1 MPPPPKK
8 TNSGS
13 LLDPGESEES
23 VSKVA
28 DATSALNAT
37 FLDLDKTINDM
48 SVSLDYVTQT
58 VSSLSKQL
66 LSIISPIEVFKT
78 QINLDKEASR
88 LVRAFGVSKD
98 KAGELTQTI
107 TDAIPGFIAFG
118 GSVGDAGQT
127 IKTLAETFDTNMSI
141 AGDTLVSFA
150 ATAKVT
156 GVEQGKL
163 ATSFR
168 DVGVSLGDID
178 ERMLKVVETA
188 RSAGVTTKAVSDLV
202 TSNLDKMNLYNFN
215 NGVVGLAKMA
225 AQASRLGIDMNNIF
239 ATVDKVFNPE
249 GAIELS
255 SALQRLG
262 VTTSDLLDPLRLMD
276 LAQND
281 PTELQNQIVNMT
293 KEFVKFNTANN
304 QFEILPGAKRRL
316 NEIGTAFGY
325 SNGQLQKMAINA
337 ANFDYKLKQLKFPT
351 DIATKEDKEFLA
363 TIAQIGEKGTQ
374 FEGKAFVQVEQK
386 DARGEGTGR
395 YISKALEDLSSE
407 DIKQL
412 KKQTD
417 IQGSME
423 DIARN
428 QLDYVKRIESNLN
441 SMLAAAKYGVA
452 TSPTLQGLFQKT
464 MQGAVSTTNF
474 AATQPFNETKFYR
487 ENTDDFITAAGQIIS
502 ALIPG
507 SVVNTMTDIVN
518 NLKTSLGNIDFT
530 GIFNSIKSILPQNIT
545 TASNVNTSNVSVATN
560 NINNVNKNDITFTKP
575 LTIEVKGD
583 NTLSTDQKEKVALE
597 VTNWFTGP
605 DKQKNI
611 ELLFKQMELV
621 GGNYNGT
628 PG

>member
-1 MPPPPKK
+1 MSSKK
-8 TNSGS
+8 PNSGNI
-13 LLDPGESEES
+13 LDPGDSEES
-23 VSKVA
+23 VGKVV
-28 DATSALNAT
+28 DSTSALNAS
-37 FLDLDKTINDM
+37 FLNLDETIDG
-48 SVSLDYVTQT
+48 LE
-58 VSSLSKQL
+58 
-66 LSIISPIEVFKT
+66 LSINFFTDTLKNVGSQLVSIINPIEIFKT

-98 KAGELTQTI
+98 KAGELTQTL

-127 IKTLAETFDTNMSI
+127 IKTLAESFDTNMSI

-178 ERMLKVVETA
+178 DRMLKVVETA
-188 RSAGVTTKAVSDLV
+188 RNAGITTKAVSDLV

-225 AQASRLGIDMNNIF
+225 AQASRLGIDMNSIF
-239 ATVDKVFNPE
+239 STVDKVFNPE

-316 NEIGTAFGY
+316 NEIGAAFGY

-337 ANFDYKLKQLKFPT
+337 ANFDYKLKQLKFPS
-351 DIATKEDKEFLA
+351 DLASKEDKEFLA
-363 TIAQIGEKGTQ
+363 TISQIGEKGSQ
-374 FEGKAFVQVEQK
+374 FEGRAFVQVEQT
-386 DARGEGTGR
+386 DATGAGTGR
-395 YISKALEDLSSE
+395 YISKALEDLSTE
-407 DIKQL
+407 DVKQL

-452 TSPTLQGLFQKT
+452 TSPTLQGLFQNT
-464 MQGAVSTTNF
+464 MQGAVNMTDI
-474 AATQPFNETKFYR
+474 AATKPYNETKFYR
-487 ENTDDFITAAGQIIS
+487 ENTDDFIKYAGQIIS
-502 ALIPG
+502 ALVPG
-507 SVVNTMTDIVN
+507 ELINTFQNIKDTLSN
-518 NLKTSLGNIDFT
+518 SLGSIDF
-530 GIFNSIKSILPQNIT
+530 KSIFQGIQSIIPKNIT
-545 TASNVNTSNVSVATN
+545 TASNVNTSNVNMATN
-560 NINNVNKNDITFTKP
+560 NVNNVNQNDITFTKP

-583 NTLSTDQKEKVALE
+583 NTLNADQKQLVATE

-611 ELLFKQMELV
+611 ELLFKQMGLV

>member
-1 MPPPPKK
+1 MPSNKP
-8 TNSGS
+8 NSGNI
-13 LLDPGESEES
+13 LDPGDSEES
-23 VSKVA
+23 VGKVA
-28 DATSALNAT
+28 DATSALNAS
-37 FLDLDKTINDM
+37 FLDLDKTINEMKLSFSFITDT
-48 SVSLDYVTQT
+48 VTN
-58 VSSLSKQL
+58 VGNQL
-66 LSIISPIEVFKT
+66 VSIINPIEIFKT

-98 KAGELTQTI
+98 KAGELTQTL

-127 IKTLAETFDTNMSI
+127 IKTLAESFDTNMSI

-178 ERMLKVVETA
+178 DRMLKVVETA
-188 RSAGVTTKAVSDLV
+188 RNAGITTKAVSDLV

-225 AQASRLGIDMNNIF
+225 AQASRLGIDMNSIF
-239 ATVDKVFNPE
+239 STVDKVFNPE

-316 NEIGTAFGY
+316 NEIGAAFGY

-337 ANFDYKLKQLKFPT
+337 ANFDYKLKQLKFPS
-351 DIATKEDKEFLA
+351 DLASKEDKEFLA
-363 TIAQIGEKGTQ
+363 TISQIGEKGSQ
-374 FEGKAFVQVEQK
+374 FEGRAFVQVEQT
-386 DARGEGTGR
+386 DATGAGTGR

-407 DIKQL
+407 DINQL

-452 TSPTLQGLFQKT
+452 TSPTLQGLFQNT
-464 MQGAVSTTNF
+464 MQGAVSMTDI
-474 AATQPFNETKFYR
+474 AATKPFNETKFYR
-487 ENTDDFITAAGQIIS
+487 ENTDDFIKAAGQIIS
-502 ALIPG
+502 ALVPG
-507 SVVNTMTDIVN
+507 SVVSTFED
-518 NLKTSLGNIDFT
+518 LKNSLENMLGGIDF
-530 GIFNSIKSILPQNIT
+530 KSIFQGIQSIIPKNIT
-545 TASNVNTSNVSVATN
+545 TASNVNTSNVNMATN
-560 NINNVNKNDITFTKP
+560 NVNNVNQNDITFTKP

-583 NTLSTDQKEKVALE
+583 NTLNADQKQLVATE

-611 ELLFKQMELV
+611 ELLFKQMGLV

>member
-1 MPPPPKK
+1 MPSNKP
-8 TNSGS
+8 NSGNI
-13 LLDPGESEES
+13 LDPGDSEES
-23 VSKVA
+23 VGKVA
-28 DATSALNAT
+28 DATSALNAS

-48 SVSLDYVTQT
+48 S
-58 VSSLSKQL
+58 LSFSFITDTLKSVGSQL
-66 LSIISPIEVFKT
+66 VSIINPIEIFKT

-98 KAGELTQTI
+98 KAGELTQTL

-127 IKTLAETFDTNMSI
+127 IKTLAESFDTNMSI

-178 ERMLKVVETA
+178 DRMLKVVETA
-188 RSAGVTTKAVSDLV
+188 RNAGITTKAVSDLV

-225 AQASRLGIDMNNIF
+225 AQASRLGIDMNSIF
-239 ATVDKVFNPE
+239 STVDKVFNPE

-316 NEIGTAFGY
+316 NEIGAAFGY

-337 ANFDYKLKQLKFPT
+337 ANFDYKLKQLKFPS
-351 DIATKEDKEFLA
+351 DLASKEDKEFLA
-363 TIAQIGEKGTQ
+363 TISQIGEKGSQ
-374 FEGKAFVQVEQK
+374 FEGRAFVQVEQT
-386 DARGEGTGR
+386 DATGAGTGR

-407 DIKQL
+407 DINQL

-452 TSPTLQGLFQKT
+452 TSPTLQGLFQNT
-464 MQGAVSTTNF
+464 MQGAVNMTDI
-474 AATQPFNETKFYR
+474 AATKPFNETKFYR
-487 ENTDDFITAAGQIIS
+487 ENTDDFIKAAGQIIS
-502 ALIPG
+502 ALVPG
-507 SVVNTMTDIVN
+507 SVVSTFEDLKNTLENM
-518 NLKTSLGNIDFT
+518 LGGIDF
-530 GIFNSIKSILPQNIT
+530 KSIFQGIQSIIPKNIT
-545 TASNVNTSNVSVATN
+545 TASNVNTSNVNMATN
-560 NINNVNKNDITFTKP
+560 NVNNVNQNDITFTKP

-583 NTLSTDQKEKVALE
+583 NTLNADQKQLVATE

-611 ELLFKQMELV
+611 ELLFKQMGLV

>member
-1 MPPPPKK
+1 MSSNKP
-8 TNSGS
+8 NSGNI
-13 LLDPGESEES
+13 LDPGDSEEK

-28 DATSALNAT
+28 DATSALNAS
-37 FLDLDKTINDM
+37 FLDLDTTINEMKASFSFITDTFKN
-48 SVSLDYVTQT
+48 VGQ
-58 VSSLSKQL
+58 QL
-66 LSIISPIEVFKT
+66 VSIINPIEIFKT

-98 KAGELTQTI
+98 KAGELTQTL

-127 IKTLAETFDTNMSI
+127 IKTLAESFDTNMSI

-178 ERMLKVVETA
+178 DRMLKVVETA
-188 RSAGVTTKAVSDLV
+188 RNAGITTKAVSDLV

-225 AQASRLGIDMNNIF
+225 AQASRLGIDMNSIF
-239 ATVDKVFNPE
+239 STVDKVFNPE

-316 NEIGTAFGY
+316 NEIGAAFGY

-337 ANFDYKLKQLKFPT
+337 ANFDYKLKQLKFPS
-351 DIATKEDKEFLA
+351 DLASKEDKEFLA
-363 TIAQIGEKGTQ
+363 TISQIGEKGSK
-374 FEGKAFVQVEQK
+374 FEGRAFVQVEQR
-386 DARGEGTGR
+386 DATGEGTGR
-395 YISKALEDLSSE
+395 YISKALEDLSTE
-407 DIKQL
+407 DVKQL

-452 TSPTLQGLFQKT
+452 TSPTLQGLFQNT
-464 MQGAVSTTNF
+464 MQGAVNMTDI
-474 AATQPFNETKFYR
+474 AATKPLNETKFYR
-487 ENTDDFITAAGQIIS
+487 ENTDDFIKAAGQIIS
-502 ALIPG
+502 ALVPG
-507 SVVNTMTDIVN
+507 SVVSTFED
-518 NLKTSLGNIDFT
+518 LKNSFENMLKGIDFG
-530 GIFNSIKSILPQNIT
+530 GIFNSIKSIMPKNIT
-545 TASNVNTSNVSVATN
+545 TASNVNTSNVNMATN
-560 NINNVNKNDITFTKP
+560 NVNNVNQNDITFTKP

-583 NTLSTDQKEKVALE
+583 NTLNADQKQLVATE

-611 ELLFKQMELV
+611 ELLFKQMGLV

>member
-1 MPPPPKK
+1 MPSNKP
-8 TNSGS
+8 NSGNI
-13 LLDPGESEES
+13 LDPGDSEES
-23 VSKVA
+23 VGKVA
-28 DATSALNAT
+28 DATSALNAS
-37 FLDLDKTINDM
+37 FLDLDKTINEMKLSFSFITDT
-48 SVSLDYVTQT
+48 VTN
-58 VSSLSKQL
+58 VGNQL
-66 LSIISPIEVFKT
+66 VSIINPIEIFKT

-98 KAGELTQTI
+98 KAGELTQTL

-127 IKTLAETFDTNMSI
+127 IKTLAESFDTNMSI

-178 ERMLKVVETA
+178 DRMLKVVETA
-188 RSAGVTTKAVSDLV
+188 RNAGITTKAVSDLV

-225 AQASRLGIDMNNIF
+225 AQASRLGIDMNSIF
-239 ATVDKVFNPE
+239 STVDKVFNPE

-316 NEIGTAFGY
+316 NEIGAAFGY

-337 ANFDYKLKQLKFPT
+337 ANFDYKLKQLKFPS
-351 DIATKEDKEFLA
+351 DLASKEDKEFLA
-363 TIAQIGEKGTQ
+363 TISQIGEKGSQ
-374 FEGKAFVQVEQK
+374 FEGRAFVQVEQR
-386 DARGEGTGR
+386 DATGEGTGR

-407 DIKQL
+407 DINQL

-452 TSPTLQGLFQKT
+452 TSPTLQGLFQNT
-464 MQGAVSTTNF
+464 MQGAVSMTDI
-474 AATQPFNETKFYR
+474 AATKPFNETKFYR
-487 ENTDDFITAAGQIIS
+487 ENTDEFIKAAGQIIS
-502 ALIPG
+502 ALVPG
-507 SVVNTMTDIVN
+507 SVVSTFEDLKNTLENM
-518 NLKTSLGNIDFT
+518 LGGIDF
-530 GIFNSIKSILPQNIT
+530 KSIFQGIQSIIPKNIT
-545 TASNVNTSNVSVATN
+545 TASNVNTSNVNMATN
-560 NINNVNKNDITFTKP
+560 NVNNVNQNDITFTKP

-583 NTLSTDQKEKVALE
+583 NTLNADQKQLVATE

-611 ELLFKQMELV
+611 ELLFKQMGLV

>member
-1 MPPPPKK
+1 MPSNKP
-8 TNSGS
+8 NSGNI
-13 LLDPGESEES
+13 LDPGDSEES
-23 VSKVA
+23 VGKVA
-28 DATSALNAT
+28 DATSALNAS
-37 FLDLDKTINDM
+37 FLDLDKTINEMKLSFSFITDT
-48 SVSLDYVTQT
+48 VTN
-58 VSSLSKQL
+58 VGNQL
-66 LSIISPIEVFKT
+66 VSIINPIEIFKT

-98 KAGELTQTI
+98 KAGELTQTL

-127 IKTLAETFDTNMSI
+127 IKTLAESFDTNMSI

-178 ERMLKVVETA
+178 DRMLKVVETA
-188 RSAGVTTKAVSDLV
+188 RNAGITTKAVSDLV

-225 AQASRLGIDMNNIF
+225 AQASRLGIDMNSIF
-239 ATVDKVFNPE
+239 STVDKVFNPE

-316 NEIGTAFGY
+316 NEIGAAFGY

-337 ANFDYKLKQLKFPT
+337 ANFDYKLKQLKFPS
-351 DIATKEDKEFLA
+351 DLASKEDKEFLA
-363 TIAQIGEKGTQ
+363 TISQIGEKGSQ
-374 FEGKAFVQVEQK
+374 FEGRAFVQVEQR
-386 DARGEGTGR
+386 DATGEGTGR

-407 DIKQL
+407 DINQL

-452 TSPTLQGLFQKT
+452 TSPTLQGLFQNT
-464 MQGAVSTTNF
+464 MQGAVNMTDI
-474 AATQPFNETKFYR
+474 AATKPFNETKFYR
-487 ENTDDFITAAGQIIS
+487 ENTDDFIKAAGQIIS
-502 ALIPG
+502 ALVPG
-507 SVVNTMTDIVN
+507 SVVSTFEDLKNTLENM
-518 NLKTSLGNIDFT
+518 LGGIDF
-530 GIFNSIKSILPQNIT
+530 KSIFQGIQSIIPKNIT
-545 TASNVNTSNVSVATN
+545 TASNVNTSNVNMATN
-560 NINNVNKNDITFTKP
+560 NVNNVNQNDITFTKP

-583 NTLSTDQKEKVALE
+583 NTLNADQKQLVATE

-611 ELLFKQMELV
+611 ELLFKQMGLV

>member
-1 MPPPPKK
+1 MSSNKP
-8 TNSGS
+8 NSGNI
-13 LLDPGESEES
+13 LDPGDSEEK

-28 DATSALNAT
+28 DATSALNAS
-37 FLDLDKTINDM
+37 FLDLDTTINEMKASFSFITDTFKN
-48 SVSLDYVTQT
+48 VGQ
-58 VSSLSKQL
+58 QL
-66 LSIISPIEVFKT
+66 VSIINPIEIFKT

-98 KAGELTQTI
+98 KAGELTQTL

-127 IKTLAETFDTNMSI
+127 IKTLAESFDTNMSI

-178 ERMLKVVETA
+178 DRMLKVVETA
-188 RSAGVTTKAVSDLV
+188 RNAGITTKAVSDLV

-225 AQASRLGIDMNNIF
+225 AQASRLGIDMNSIF
-239 ATVDKVFNPE
+239 STVDKVFNPE

-316 NEIGTAFGY
+316 NEIGAAFGY

-337 ANFDYKLKQLKFPT
+337 ANFDYKLKQLKFPS
-351 DIATKEDKEFLA
+351 DLASKEDKEFLA
-363 TIAQIGEKGTQ
+363 TISQIGEKGSQ
-374 FEGKAFVQVEQK
+374 FEGRAFVQVEQR
-386 DARGEGTGR
+386 DATGEGTGR
-395 YISKALEDLSSE
+395 YISKALEDLSTE
-407 DIKQL
+407 DVKQL

-452 TSPTLQGLFQKT
+452 TSPTLQGLFQNT
-464 MQGAVSTTNF
+464 MQGAVNMTDI
-474 AATQPFNETKFYR
+474 AATKPLNETKFYR
-487 ENTDDFITAAGQIIS
+487 ENTDDFIKAAGQIIS
-502 ALIPG
+502 ALVPG
-507 SVVNTMTDIVN
+507 SVVSTFED
-518 NLKTSLGNIDFT
+518 LKNSLENMLKGIDFG
-530 GIFNSIKSILPQNIT
+530 GIFNSIKSIIPKNIT
-545 TASNVNTSNVSVATN
+545 TASNVNTSNVNMATN
-560 NINNVNKNDITFTKP
+560 NVNNVNQNDITFTKP

-583 NTLSTDQKEKVALE
+583 NTLNADQKQLVATE

-611 ELLFKQMELV
+611 ELLFKQMGLV

>member
-1 MPPPPKK
+1 MSSNKP
-8 TNSGS
+8 NSKNI
-13 LLDPGESEES
+13 LDPGDSEES
-23 VSKVA
+23 VGKVV
-28 DATSALNAT
+28 DSTSALNAS
-37 FLDLDKTINDM
+37 FLNLDETIDG
-48 SVSLDYVTQT
+48 LE
-58 VSSLSKQL
+58 
-66 LSIISPIEVFKT
+66 LSINFFTDTLKNVGQQLVSIINPIEIFKT

-98 KAGELTQTI
+98 KAGELTQTL

-127 IKTLAETFDTNMSI
+127 IKTLAESFDTNMSI

-178 ERMLKVVETA
+178 DRMLKVVETA
-188 RSAGVTTKAVSDLV
+188 RNAGITTKAVSDLV

-225 AQASRLGIDMNNIF
+225 AQASRLGIDMNSIF
-239 ATVDKVFNPE
+239 STVDKVFNPE

-316 NEIGTAFGY
+316 NEIGAAFGY

-337 ANFDYKLKQLKFPT
+337 ANFDYKLKQLKFPS
-351 DIATKEDKEFLA
+351 DLASKEDKEFLA
-363 TIAQIGEKGTQ
+363 TISQIGEKGSQ
-374 FEGKAFVQVEQK
+374 FEGRAFVQVEQT
-386 DARGEGTGR
+386 DATGAGTGR
-395 YISKALEDLSSE
+395 YISKALEDLSTE
-407 DIKQL
+407 DVKQL

-417 IQGSME
+417 TQLSME

-452 TSPTLQGLFQKT
+452 TSPTLQGLFQNT
-464 MQGAVSTTNF
+464 MQGAVTTTDF
-474 AATQPFNETKFYR
+474 AATPLTETKFYR
-487 ENTDDFITAAGQIIS
+487 ENTDDFIKAAGQIIS
-502 ALIPG
+502 ALVPG
-507 SVVNTMTDIVN
+507 SVVSTFED
-518 NLKTSLGNIDFT
+518 LKNSFENMLKGIDFG
-530 GIFNSIKSILPQNIT
+530 GIFNSIKSIIPKNIT
-545 TASNVNTSNVSVATN
+545 TASNVNTSNVNMATN
-560 NINNVNKNDITFTKP
+560 NVNNVNQNDITFTKP

-583 NTLSTDQKEKVALE
+583 NTLNADQKQLVATE

-611 ELLFKQMELV
+611 ELLFKQMGLV

>member
-1 MPPPPKK
+1 MPSNKP
-8 TNSGS
+8 NSGNI
-13 LLDPGESEES
+13 LDPGDSEES
-23 VSKVA
+23 VGKVA
-28 DATSALNAT
+28 DATSALNAS
-37 FLDLDKTINDM
+37 FLDLDKTINEMKLSFSFITDT
-48 SVSLDYVTQT
+48 VTN
-58 VSSLSKQL
+58 VGNQL
-66 LSIISPIEVFKT
+66 VSIINPIEIFKT

-98 KAGELTQTI
+98 KAGELTQTL

-127 IKTLAETFDTNMSI
+127 IKTLAESFDTNMSI

-178 ERMLKVVETA
+178 DRMLKVVETA
-188 RSAGVTTKAVSDLV
+188 RNAGITTKAVSDLV

-225 AQASRLGIDMNNIF
+225 AQASRLGIDMNSIF
-239 ATVDKVFNPE
+239 STVDKVFNPE

-316 NEIGTAFGY
+316 NEIGAAFGY

-337 ANFDYKLKQLKFPT
+337 ANFDYKLKQLKFPS
-351 DIATKEDKEFLA
+351 DLASKEDKEFLA
-363 TIAQIGEKGTQ
+363 TISQIGEKGSQ
-374 FEGKAFVQVEQK
+374 FEGRAFVQVEQT
-386 DARGEGTGR
+386 DATGAGTGR

-407 DIKQL
+407 DINQL

-452 TSPTLQGLFQKT
+452 TSPTLQGLFQNT
-464 MQGAVSTTNF
+464 MQGAVSMTDI
-474 AATQPFNETKFYR
+474 AATKPFNETKFYR
-487 ENTDDFITAAGQIIS
+487 ENTDEFIKAAGQIIS
-502 ALIPG
+502 ALVPG
-507 SVVNTMTDIVN
+507 SVVSTFED
-518 NLKTSLGNIDFT
+518 LKNSLENMLGGIDF
-530 GIFNSIKSILPQNIT
+530 KSIFQGIQSIIPKNIT
-545 TASNVNTSNVSVATN
+545 TASNVNTSNVNMATN
-560 NINNVNKNDITFTKP
+560 NVNNVNQNDITFTKP

-583 NTLSTDQKEKVALE
+583 NTLNADQKQLVATE

-611 ELLFKQMELV
+611 ELLFKQMGLV

>member
-1 MPPPPKK
+1 MSSNKP
-8 TNSGS
+8 NSKNI
-13 LLDPGESEES
+13 LDPGDSEES
-23 VSKVA
+23 VGKVV
-28 DATSALNAT
+28 DSTSALNAS
-37 FLDLDKTINDM
+37 FLNLDETIDG
-48 SVSLDYVTQT
+48 LE
-58 VSSLSKQL
+58 
-66 LSIISPIEVFKT
+66 LSINFFTDTLKNVGQQLVSIINPIEIFKT

-98 KAGELTQTI
+98 KAGELTQTL

-127 IKTLAETFDTNMSI
+127 IKTLAESFDTNMSI

-178 ERMLKVVETA
+178 DRMLKVVETA
-188 RSAGVTTKAVSDLV
+188 RNAGITTKAVSDLV

-225 AQASRLGIDMNNIF
+225 AQASRLGIDMNSIF
-239 ATVDKVFNPE
+239 STVDKVFNPE

-316 NEIGTAFGY
+316 NEIGAAFGY

-337 ANFDYKLKQLKFPT
+337 ANFDYKLKQLKFPS
-351 DIATKEDKEFLA
+351 DLASKEDKEFLA
-363 TIAQIGEKGTQ
+363 TISQIGEKGSQ
-374 FEGKAFVQVEQK
+374 FEGRAFVQVEQT
-386 DARGEGTGR
+386 DATGAGTGR
-395 YISKALEDLSSE
+395 YISKALEDLSTE
-407 DIKQL
+407 DVKQL

-423 DIARN
+423 DIAKN

-452 TSPTLQGLFQKT
+452 TSPTLQGLFQNT
-464 MQGAVSTTNF
+464 MQGAVSMTDI
-474 AATQPFNETKFYR
+474 AATKPYNETKFYR
-487 ENTDDFITAAGQIIS
+487 ENTDDFIKTAGQIIS
-502 ALIPG
+502 ALVPG
-507 SVVNTMTDIVN
+507 SVVSTFEDIKN
-518 NLKTSLGNIDFT
+518 MLKDIDFG
-530 GIFNSIKSILPQNIT
+530 GIFNSIKSIIPKNIT
-545 TASNVNTSNVSVATN
+545 TASNVNTSNVNMATN
-560 NINNVNKNDITFTKP
+560 NVNNVNQNDITFTKP

-583 NTLSTDQKEKVALE
+583 NTLNADQKQLVATE

-611 ELLFKQMELV
+611 ELLFKQMGLV

>member
-1 MPPPPKK
+1 MGPK
-8 TNSGS
+8 TPNSS
-13 LLDPGESEES
+13 NILDPGDSEES
-23 VSKVA
+23 VGKVA
-28 DATSALNAT
+28 DATSALNAS
-37 FLDLDKTINDM
+37 FLDLDKTINEM
-48 SVSLDYVTQT
+48 K
-58 VSSLSKQL
+58 LSFSFITDTLTNVGNQL
-66 LSIISPIEVFKT
+66 VSIINPIEIFKT

-98 KAGELTQTI
+98 KAGELTQTL

-127 IKTLAETFDTNMSI
+127 IKTLAESFDTNMSI

-178 ERMLKVVETA
+178 DRMLKVVETA
-188 RSAGVTTKAVSDLV
+188 RNAGITTKAVSDLV

-225 AQASRLGIDMNNIF
+225 AQASRLGIDMNSIF
-239 ATVDKVFNPE
+239 STVDKVFNPE

-316 NEIGTAFGY
+316 NEIGAAFGY

-337 ANFDYKLKQLKFPT
+337 ANFDYKLKQLKFPS
-351 DIATKEDKEFLA
+351 DLASKEDKEFLA
-363 TIAQIGEKGTQ
+363 TISQIGEKGSQ
-374 FEGKAFVQVEQK
+374 FEGRAFVQVEQT
-386 DARGEGTGR
+386 DATGAGTGR

-407 DIKQL
+407 DINQL

-452 TSPTLQGLFQKT
+452 TSPTLQGLFQNT
-464 MQGAVSTTNF
+464 MQGAVSMTDI
-474 AATQPFNETKFYR
+474 AATKPFNETKFYR
-487 ENTDDFITAAGQIIS
+487 ENTDEFIKAAGQIIS
-502 ALIPG
+502 ALVPG
-507 SVVNTMTDIVN
+507 SVVSTFED
-518 NLKTSLGNIDFT
+518 LKNSLENMLGGIDF
-530 GIFNSIKSILPQNIT
+530 KSIFQGIQSIIPKNIT
-545 TASNVNTSNVSVATN
+545 TASNVNTSNVNMATN
-560 NINNVNKNDITFTKP
+560 NVNNVNQNDITFTKP

-583 NTLSTDQKEKVALE
+583 NTLNADQKQLVATE

-611 ELLFKQMELV
+611 ELLFKQMGLV

>member
-1 MPPPPKK
+1 MSSNKP
-8 TNSGS
+8 NSKNI
-13 LLDPGESEES
+13 LDPGDSEES
-23 VSKVA
+23 VGKVV
-28 DATSALNAT
+28 DSTSALNAS
-37 FLDLDKTINDM
+37 FLNLDETIDG
-48 SVSLDYVTQT
+48 LE
-58 VSSLSKQL
+58 
-66 LSIISPIEVFKT
+66 LSINFFTDTLKNVGQQLVSIINPIEIFKT

-98 KAGELTQTI
+98 KAGELTQTL

-127 IKTLAETFDTNMSI
+127 IKTLAESFDTNMSI

-178 ERMLKVVETA
+178 DRMLKVVETA
-188 RSAGVTTKAVSDLV
+188 RNAGITTKAVSDLV

-225 AQASRLGIDMNNIF
+225 AQASRLGIDMNSIF
-239 ATVDKVFNPE
+239 STVDKVFNPE

-316 NEIGTAFGY
+316 NEIGAAFGY

-337 ANFDYKLKQLKFPT
+337 ANFDYKLKQLKFPS
-351 DIATKEDKEFLA
+351 DLASKEDKEFLA
-363 TIAQIGEKGTQ
+363 TISQIGEKGSQ
-374 FEGKAFVQVEQK
+374 FEGRAFVQVEQT
-386 DARGEGTGR
+386 DATGAGTGR
-395 YISKALEDLSSE
+395 YISKALEDLSTE
-407 DIKQL
+407 DVKQL

-423 DIARN
+423 DIAKN

-452 TSPTLQGLFQKT
+452 TSPTLQGLFQNT
-464 MQGAVSTTNF
+464 MQGAVTTTDF
-474 AATQPFNETKFYR
+474 AATPLTETKFYR
-487 ENTDDFITAAGQIIS
+487 ENTDDFIKAAGQIIS
-502 ALIPG
+502 ALVPG
-507 SVVNTMTDIVN
+507 SVVSTFEDLKNTLENM
-518 NLKTSLGNIDFT
+518 LGSIDFG
-530 GIFNSIKSILPQNIT
+530 GIFNSIKSIIPKNIT
-545 TASNVNTSNVSVATN
+545 TASNVNTSNVNMATN
-560 NINNVNKNDITFTKP
+560 NVNNVNQNDITFTKP

-583 NTLSTDQKEKVALE
+583 NTLNADQKQLVATE

-611 ELLFKQMELV
+611 ELLFKQMGLV

>member
-1 MPPPPKK
+1 MPSNKP
-8 TNSGS
+8 NSGNI
-13 LLDPGESEES
+13 LDPGDSEES
-23 VSKVA
+23 VGKVA
-28 DATSALNAT
+28 DATSALNAS

-48 SVSLDYVTQT
+48 S
-58 VSSLSKQL
+58 LSFSFITDTLKSVGSQL
-66 LSIISPIEVFKT
+66 VSIINPIEIFKT

-98 KAGELTQTI
+98 KAGELTQTL

-127 IKTLAETFDTNMSI
+127 IKTLAESFDTNMSI

-178 ERMLKVVETA
+178 DRMLKVVETA
-188 RSAGVTTKAVSDLV
+188 RNAGITTKAVSDLV

-225 AQASRLGIDMNNIF
+225 AQASRLGIDMNSIF
-239 ATVDKVFNPE
+239 STVDKVFNPE

-316 NEIGTAFGY
+316 NEIGAAFGY

-337 ANFDYKLKQLKFPT
+337 ANFDYKLKQLKFPS
-351 DIATKEDKEFLA
+351 DLASKEDKEFLA
-363 TIAQIGEKGTQ
+363 TISQIGEKGSQ
-374 FEGKAFVQVEQK
+374 FEGRAFVQVEQT
-386 DARGEGTGR
+386 DATGAGTGR

-407 DIKQL
+407 DINQL

-452 TSPTLQGLFQKT
+452 TSPTLQGLFQNT
-464 MQGAVSTTNF
+464 MQGAVSMTDI
-474 AATQPFNETKFYR
+474 AATKPFNETKFYR
-487 ENTDDFITAAGQIIS
+487 ENTDEFIKAAGQIIS
-502 ALIPG
+502 ALVPG
-507 SVVNTMTDIVN
+507 SVVSTFED
-518 NLKTSLGNIDFT
+518 LKNSLENMLKSIDFG
-530 GIFNSIKSILPQNIT
+530 GIFNSIKSIIPKNIT
-545 TASNVNTSNVSVATN
+545 TASNVNTSNVNMATN
-560 NINNVNKNDITFTKP
+560 NVNNVNQNDITFTKP

-583 NTLSTDQKEKVALE
+583 NTLNADQKQLVATE

-611 ELLFKQMELV
+611 ELLFKQMGLV

>member
-1 MPPPPKK
+1 MSSNKP
-8 TNSGS
+8 NSKNI
-13 LLDPGESEES
+13 LDPGDSEES
-23 VSKVA
+23 VGKVV
-28 DATSALNAT
+28 DSTSALNAS
-37 FLDLDKTINDM
+37 FLNLDETIDG
-48 SVSLDYVTQT
+48 LE
-58 VSSLSKQL
+58 
-66 LSIISPIEVFKT
+66 LSINFFTDTLKNVGQQLVSIINPIEIFKT

-98 KAGELTQTI
+98 KAGELTQTL

-127 IKTLAETFDTNMSI
+127 IKTLAESFDTNMSI

-178 ERMLKVVETA
+178 DRMLKVVETA
-188 RSAGVTTKAVSDLV
+188 RNAGITTKAVSDLV

-225 AQASRLGIDMNNIF
+225 AQASRLGIDMNSIF
-239 ATVDKVFNPE
+239 STVDKVFNPE

-316 NEIGTAFGY
+316 NEIGAAFGY

-337 ANFDYKLKQLKFPT
+337 ANFDYKLKQLKFPS
-351 DIATKEDKEFLA
+351 DLASKEDKEFLA
-363 TIAQIGEKGTQ
+363 TISQIGEKGSQ
-374 FEGKAFVQVEQK
+374 FEGRAFVQVEQT
-386 DARGEGTGR
+386 DATGAGTGR
-395 YISKALEDLSSE
+395 YISKALEDLSTE
-407 DIKQL
+407 DVKQL

-423 DIARN
+423 DIAKN

-452 TSPTLQGLFQKT
+452 TSPTLQGLFQNT
-464 MQGAVSTTNF
+464 MQGAVTTTDF
-474 AATQPFNETKFYR
+474 AATPLTETKFYR
-487 ENTDDFITAAGQIIS
+487 ENTDDFIKAAGQIIS
-502 ALIPG
+502 ALVPG
-507 SVVNTMTDIVN
+507 SVVSTFED
-518 NLKTSLGNIDFT
+518 LKNSFENMLKGIDFG
-530 GIFNSIKSILPQNIT
+530 GIFISIKSIIPKNIT
-545 TASNVNTSNVSVATN
+545 TASNVNTSNVNMATN
-560 NINNVNKNDITFTKP
+560 NVNNVNQNDITFTKP

-583 NTLSTDQKEKVALE
+583 NTLNADQKQLVATE

-611 ELLFKQMELV
+611 ELLFKQMGLV

>member
-1 MPPPPKK
+1 MASNP
-8 TNSGS
+8 NSGNI
-13 LLDPGESEES
+13 LDPGESEEK
-23 VSKVA
+23 VGKVA
-28 DATSALNAT
+28 DATSALNAS
-37 FLDLDKTINDM
+37 FLDLDETIDG
-48 SVSLDYVTQT
+48 LD
-58 VSSLSKQL
+58 LSFTFFTDTLKNVGQQL
-66 LSIISPIEVFKT
+66 VSIINPIEIFKT

-98 KAGELTQTI
+98 KAGELTQTL

-127 IKTLAETFDTNMSI
+127 IKTLAESFDTNMSI

-178 ERMLKVVETA
+178 DRMLKVVETA
-188 RSAGVTTKAVSDLV
+188 RNAGITTKAVSDLV

-225 AQASRLGIDMNNIF
+225 AQASRLGIDMNSIF
-239 ATVDKVFNPE
+239 STVDKVFNPE

-316 NEIGTAFGY
+316 NEIGAAFGY

-337 ANFDYKLKQLKFPT
+337 ANFDYKLKQLKFPS
-351 DIATKEDKEFLA
+351 DLASKEDKEFLA
-363 TIAQIGEKGTQ
+363 TISQIGEKGSP
-374 FEGKAFVQVEQK
+374 FEGRAFVQVEQR
-386 DARGEGTGR
+386 DATGEGTGR
-395 YISKALEDLSSE
+395 YISKALEDLSTE
-407 DIKQL
+407 DVKQL

-452 TSPTLQGLFQKT
+452 TSPTLQGLFQNT
-464 MQGAVSTTNF
+464 MQGAVNMTDF
-474 AATQPFNETKFYR
+474 AATKPFNDTKFYR
-487 ENTDDFITAAGQIIS
+487 ENTDDFIKAAGQIIS
-502 ALIPG
+502 ALVPG
-507 SVVNTMTDIVN
+507 ELISTFQNIKDTLSN
-518 NLKTSLGNIDFT
+518 SLGSIDF
-530 GIFNSIKSILPQNIT
+530 KSIFQGIQSIIPKNIT
-545 TASNVNTSNVSVATN
+545 TASNVNTSNVNMATN
-560 NINNVNKNDITFTKP
+560 NVNNVNQNDITFTKP

-583 NTLSTDQKEKVALE
+583 NTLNADQKQLVATE

-611 ELLFKQMELV
+611 ELLFKQMGLV

>member
-1 MPPPPKK
+1 MPSNKP
-8 TNSGS
+8 NSGNI
-13 LLDPGESEES
+13 LDPGDSEES
-23 VSKVA
+23 VGKVA
-28 DATSALNAT
+28 DATSALNAS
-37 FLDLDKTINDM
+37 FLDLDKTINEMKLSFSFITDT
-48 SVSLDYVTQT
+48 VTN
-58 VSSLSKQL
+58 VGNQL
-66 LSIISPIEVFKT
+66 VSIINPIEIFKT

-98 KAGELTQTI
+98 KAGELTQTL

-127 IKTLAETFDTNMSI
+127 IKTLAESFDTNMSI

-178 ERMLKVVETA
+178 DRMLKVVETA
-188 RSAGVTTKAVSDLV
+188 RNAGITTKAVSDLV

-225 AQASRLGIDMNNIF
+225 AQASRLGIDMNSIF
-239 ATVDKVFNPE
+239 STVDKVFNPE

-316 NEIGTAFGY
+316 NEIGAAFGY

-337 ANFDYKLKQLKFPT
+337 ANFDYKLKQLKFPS
-351 DIATKEDKEFLA
+351 DLASKEDKEFLA
-363 TIAQIGEKGTQ
+363 TISQIGEKGSQ
-374 FEGKAFVQVEQK
+374 FEGRAFVQVEQR
-386 DARGEGTGR
+386 DATGEGTGR

-407 DIKQL
+407 DINQL

-452 TSPTLQGLFQKT
+452 TSPTLQGLFQNT
-464 MQGAVSTTNF
+464 MQGAVSMTDI
-474 AATQPFNETKFYR
+474 AATKPFNETKFYR
-487 ENTDDFITAAGQIIS
+487 ENTDEFIKAAGQIIS
-502 ALIPG
+502 ALVPG
-507 SVVNTMTDIVN
+507 SVVSTFED
-518 NLKTSLGNIDFT
+518 LKNSLENMLGGIDF
-530 GIFNSIKSILPQNIT
+530 KSIFQGIQSIIPKNIT
-545 TASNVNTSNVSVATN
+545 TASNVNTSNVNMATN
-560 NINNVNKNDITFTKP
+560 NVNNVNQNDITFTKP

-583 NTLSTDQKEKVALE
+583 NTLNADQKQLVATE

-611 ELLFKQMELV
+611 ELLFKQMGLV

>member
-1 MPPPPKK
+1 MPSNKP
-8 TNSGS
+8 NSGNI
-13 LLDPGESEES
+13 LDPGDSEES
-23 VSKVA
+23 VGKVA
-28 DATSALNAT
+28 DATSALNAS
-37 FLDLDKTINDM
+37 FLDLDKTINEM
-48 SVSLDYVTQT
+48 K
-58 VSSLSKQL
+58 LSFSFITDTLTNVGNQL
-66 LSIISPIEVFKT
+66 VSIINPIEIFKT

-98 KAGELTQTI
+98 KAGELTQTL

-127 IKTLAETFDTNMSI
+127 IKTLAESFDTNMSI

-178 ERMLKVVETA
+178 DRMLKVVETA
-188 RSAGVTTKAVSDLV
+188 RNAGITTKAVSDLV

-225 AQASRLGIDMNNIF
+225 AQASRLGIDMNSIF
-239 ATVDKVFNPE
+239 STVDKVFNPE

-316 NEIGTAFGY
+316 NEIGAAFGY

-337 ANFDYKLKQLKFPT
+337 ANFDYKLKQLKFPS
-351 DIATKEDKEFLA
+351 DLASKEDKEFLA
-363 TIAQIGEKGTQ
+363 TISQIGEKGSQ
-374 FEGKAFVQVEQK
+374 FEGRAFVQVEQT
-386 DARGEGTGR
+386 DATGAGTGR

-407 DIKQL
+407 DINQL

-452 TSPTLQGLFQKT
+452 TSPTLQGLFQNT
-464 MQGAVSTTNF
+464 MQGAVSMTDI
-474 AATQPFNETKFYR
+474 AATKPFNETKFYR
-487 ENTDDFITAAGQIIS
+487 ENTDEFIKAAGQIIS
-502 ALIPG
+502 ALVPG
-507 SVVNTMTDIVN
+507 SVVSTFED
-518 NLKTSLGNIDFT
+518 LKNSLENMLGGIDF
-530 GIFNSIKSILPQNIT
+530 KSIFQGIQSIIPKNIT
-545 TASNVNTSNVSVATN
+545 TASNVNTSNVNMATN
-560 NINNVNKNDITFTKP
+560 NVNNVNQNDITFTKP

-583 NTLSTDQKEKVALE
+583 NTLNADQKQLVATE

-611 ELLFKQMELV
+611 ELLFKQMGLV

>member
-1 MPPPPKK
+1 MPSNKP
-8 TNSGS
+8 NSGNI
-13 LLDPGESEES
+13 LDPGDSEES
-23 VSKVA
+23 VGKVA
-28 DATSALNAT
+28 DATSALNAS
-37 FLDLDKTINDM
+37 FLDLDKTINEMKLSFSFITDT
-48 SVSLDYVTQT
+48 VTN
-58 VSSLSKQL
+58 VGNQL
-66 LSIISPIEVFKT
+66 VSIINPIEIFKT

-98 KAGELTQTI
+98 KAGELTQTL

-127 IKTLAETFDTNMSI
+127 IKTLAESFDTNMSI

-178 ERMLKVVETA
+178 DRMLKVVETA
-188 RSAGVTTKAVSDLV
+188 RNAGITTKAVSDLV

-225 AQASRLGIDMNNIF
+225 AQASRLGIDMNSIF
-239 ATVDKVFNPE
+239 STVDKVFNPE

-316 NEIGTAFGY
+316 NEIGAAFGY

-337 ANFDYKLKQLKFPT
+337 ANFDYKLKQLKFPS
-351 DIATKEDKEFLA
+351 DLASKEDKEFLA
-363 TIAQIGEKGTQ
+363 TISQIGEKGSQ
-374 FEGKAFVQVEQK
+374 FEGRAFVQVEQT
-386 DARGEGTGR
+386 DATGAGTGR

-407 DIKQL
+407 DINQL

-452 TSPTLQGLFQKT
+452 TSPTLQGLFQNT
-464 MQGAVSTTNF
+464 MQGAVNMTDI
-474 AATQPFNETKFYR
+474 AATKPFNETKFYR
-487 ENTDDFITAAGQIIS
+487 ENTDDFIKAAGQIIS
-502 ALIPG
+502 ALVPG
-507 SVVNTMTDIVN
+507 SVVSTFEDLKNTLENM
-518 NLKTSLGNIDFT
+518 LGGIDF
-530 GIFNSIKSILPQNIT
+530 KSIFQGIQSIIPKNIT
-545 TASNVNTSNVSVATN
+545 TASNVNTSNVNMATN
-560 NINNVNKNDITFTKP
+560 NVNNVNQNDITFTKP

-583 NTLSTDQKEKVALE
+583 NTLNADQKQLVATE

-611 ELLFKQMELV
+611 ELLFKQMGLV

>member
-1 MPPPPKK
+1 MGPK
-8 TNSGS
+8 TPNSS
-13 LLDPGESEES
+13 NILDPGDSEES
-23 VSKVA
+23 VGKVA
-28 DATSALNAT
+28 DATSALNAS

-48 SVSLDYVTQT
+48 S
-58 VSSLSKQL
+58 LSFSFITDTLKSVGSQL
-66 LSIISPIEVFKT
+66 VSIINPIEIFKT

-98 KAGELTQTI
+98 KAGELTQTL

-127 IKTLAETFDTNMSI
+127 IKTLAESFDTNMSI

-178 ERMLKVVETA
+178 DRMLKVVETA
-188 RSAGVTTKAVSDLV
+188 RNAGITTKAVSDLV

-225 AQASRLGIDMNNIF
+225 AQASRLGIDMNSIF
-239 ATVDKVFNPE
+239 STVDKVFNPE

-316 NEIGTAFGY
+316 NEIGAAFGY

-337 ANFDYKLKQLKFPT
+337 ANFDYKLKQLKFPS
-351 DIATKEDKEFLA
+351 DLASKEDKEFLA
-363 TIAQIGEKGTQ
+363 TISQIGEKGSQ
-374 FEGKAFVQVEQK
+374 FEGRAFVQVEQT
-386 DARGEGTGR
+386 DATGAGTGR

-407 DIKQL
+407 DINQL

-452 TSPTLQGLFQKT
+452 TSPTLQGLFQNT
-464 MQGAVSTTNF
+464 MQGAVSMTDI
-474 AATQPFNETKFYR
+474 AATKPFNETKFYR
-487 ENTDDFITAAGQIIS
+487 ENTDDFIKAAGQIIS
-502 ALIPG
+502 ALVPG
-507 SVVNTMTDIVN
+507 SVVSTFEDLKNTLENM
-518 NLKTSLGNIDFT
+518 LGGIDF
-530 GIFNSIKSILPQNIT
+530 KSIFQGIQSIIPKNIT
-545 TASNVNTSNVSVATN
+545 TASNVNTSNVNMATN
-560 NINNVNKNDITFTKP
+560 NVNNVNQNDITFTKP

-583 NTLSTDQKEKVALE
+583 NTLNADQKQLVATE

-611 ELLFKQMELV
+611 ELLFKQMGLV

>member
-1 MPPPPKK
+1 MPSNKP
-8 TNSGS
+8 NSGNI
-13 LLDPGESEES
+13 LDPGDSEES
-23 VSKVA
+23 VGKVA
-28 DATSALNAT
+28 DATSALNAS
-37 FLDLDKTINDM
+37 FLDLDKTINEMKLSFSFITDT
-48 SVSLDYVTQT
+48 VTN
-58 VSSLSKQL
+58 VGSQL
-66 LSIISPIEVFKT
+66 VSIINPIEIFKT

-98 KAGELTQTI
+98 KAGELTQTL

-127 IKTLAETFDTNMSI
+127 IKTLAESFDTNMSI

-178 ERMLKVVETA
+178 DRMLKVVETA
-188 RSAGVTTKAVSDLV
+188 RNAGITTKAVSDLV

-225 AQASRLGIDMNNIF
+225 AQASRLGIDMNSIF
-239 ATVDKVFNPE
+239 STVDKVFNPE

-316 NEIGTAFGY
+316 NEIGAAFGY

-337 ANFDYKLKQLKFPT
+337 ANFDYKLKQLKFPS
-351 DIATKEDKEFLA
+351 DLASKEDKEFLA
-363 TIAQIGEKGTQ
+363 TISQIGEKGSQ
-374 FEGKAFVQVEQK
+374 FEGRAFVQVEQT
-386 DARGEGTGR
+386 DATGAGTGR

-407 DIKQL
+407 DINQL

-452 TSPTLQGLFQKT
+452 TSPTLQGLFQNT
-464 MQGAVSTTNF
+464 MQGAVSMTDI
-474 AATQPFNETKFYR
+474 AATKPFNETKFYR
-487 ENTDDFITAAGQIIS
+487 ENTDEFIKAAGQIIS
-502 ALIPG
+502 ALVPG
-507 SVVNTMTDIVN
+507 SVVSTFED
-518 NLKTSLGNIDFT
+518 LKNSLENMLGGIDF
-530 GIFNSIKSILPQNIT
+530 KSIFQGIQSIIPKNIT
-545 TASNVNTSNVSVATN
+545 TASNVNTSNVNMATN
-560 NINNVNKNDITFTKP
+560 NVNNVNQNDITFTKP

-583 NTLSTDQKEKVALE
+583 NTLNADQKQLVATE

-611 ELLFKQMELV
+611 ELLFKQMGLV

>member
-1 MPPPPKK
+1 MPSNKP
-8 TNSGS
+8 NSGNI
-13 LLDPGESEES
+13 LDPGDSEES
-23 VSKVA
+23 VGKVA
-28 DATSALNAT
+28 DATSALNAS

-48 SVSLDYVTQT
+48 S
-58 VSSLSKQL
+58 LSFSFITDTLKSVGSQL
-66 LSIISPIEVFKT
+66 VSIINPIEIFKT

-98 KAGELTQTI
+98 KAGELTQTL

-127 IKTLAETFDTNMSI
+127 IKTLAESFDTNMSI

-178 ERMLKVVETA
+178 DRMLKVVETA
-188 RSAGVTTKAVSDLV
+188 RNAGITTKAVSDLV

-225 AQASRLGIDMNNIF
+225 AQASRLGIDMNSIF
-239 ATVDKVFNPE
+239 STVDKVFNPE

-316 NEIGTAFGY
+316 NEIGAAFGY

-337 ANFDYKLKQLKFPT
+337 ANFDYKLKQLKFPS
-351 DIATKEDKEFLA
+351 DLASKEDKEFLA
-363 TIAQIGEKGTQ
+363 TISQIGEKGSQ
-374 FEGKAFVQVEQK
+374 FEGRAFVQVEQR
-386 DARGEGTGR
+386 DATGEGTGR

-407 DIKQL
+407 DINQL

-452 TSPTLQGLFQKT
+452 TSPTLQGLFQNT
-464 MQGAVSTTNF
+464 MQGAVNMTDI
-474 AATQPFNETKFYR
+474 AATKPFNETKFYR
-487 ENTDDFITAAGQIIS
+487 ENTDDFIKAAGQIIS
-502 ALIPG
+502 ALVPG
-507 SVVNTMTDIVN
+507 SVVSTFEDLKNTLENM
-518 NLKTSLGNIDFT
+518 LGGIDF
-530 GIFNSIKSILPQNIT
+530 KSIFQGIQSIIPKNIT
-545 TASNVNTSNVSVATN
+545 TASNVNTSNVNMATN
-560 NINNVNKNDITFTKP
+560 NVNNVNQNDITFTKP

-583 NTLSTDQKEKVALE
+583 NTLNADQKQLVATE

-611 ELLFKQMELV
+611 ELLFKQMGLV

>member
-1 MPPPPKK
+1 MGPK
-8 TNSGS
+8 TPNSS
-13 LLDPGESEES
+13 NILDPGDSEES
-23 VSKVA
+23 VGKVA
-28 DATSALNAT
+28 DATSALNAS
-37 FLDLDKTINDM
+37 FLDLDKTINEMKLSFSFITDT
-48 SVSLDYVTQT
+48 VTN
-58 VSSLSKQL
+58 VGNQL
-66 LSIISPIEVFKT
+66 VSIINPIEIFKT

-98 KAGELTQTI
+98 KAGELTQTL

-127 IKTLAETFDTNMSI
+127 IKTLAESFDTNMSI

-178 ERMLKVVETA
+178 DRMLKVVETA
-188 RSAGVTTKAVSDLV
+188 RNAGITTKAVSDLV

-225 AQASRLGIDMNNIF
+225 AQASRLGIDMNSIF
-239 ATVDKVFNPE
+239 STVDKVFNPE

-316 NEIGTAFGY
+316 NEIGAAFGY

-337 ANFDYKLKQLKFPT
+337 ANFDYKLKQLKFPS
-351 DIATKEDKEFLA
+351 DLASKEDKEFLA
-363 TIAQIGEKGTQ
+363 TISQIGEKGSQ
-374 FEGKAFVQVEQK
+374 FEGRAFVQVEQR
-386 DARGEGTGR
+386 DATGEGTGR

-407 DIKQL
+407 DINQL

-452 TSPTLQGLFQKT
+452 TSPTLQGLFQNT
-464 MQGAVSTTNF
+464 MQGAVSMTDI
-474 AATQPFNETKFYR
+474 AATKPFNETKFYR
-487 ENTDDFITAAGQIIS
+487 ENTDEFIKAAGQIIS
-502 ALIPG
+502 ALVPG
-507 SVVNTMTDIVN
+507 SVVSTFED
-518 NLKTSLGNIDFT
+518 LKNSLENMLGGIDF
-530 GIFNSIKSILPQNIT
+530 KSIFQGIQSIIPKNIT
-545 TASNVNTSNVSVATN
+545 TASNVNTSNVNMATN
-560 NINNVNKNDITFTKP
+560 NVNNVNQNDITFTKP

-583 NTLSTDQKEKVALE
+583 NTLNADQKQLVATE

-611 ELLFKQMELV
+611 ELLFKQMGLV

>member
-1 MPPPPKK
+1 MSSNKP
-8 TNSGS
+8 NSKNI
-13 LLDPGESEES
+13 LDPGDSEES
-23 VSKVA
+23 VGKVV
-28 DATSALNAT
+28 DSTSALNAS
-37 FLDLDKTINDM
+37 FLNLDETIDG
-48 SVSLDYVTQT
+48 LE
-58 VSSLSKQL
+58 
-66 LSIISPIEVFKT
+66 LSINFFTDTLKNVGQQLVSIINPIEIFKT

-98 KAGELTQTI
+98 KAGELTQTL

-127 IKTLAETFDTNMSI
+127 IKTLAESFDTNMSI

-178 ERMLKVVETA
+178 DRMLKVVETA
-188 RSAGVTTKAVSDLV
+188 RNAGITTKAVSDLV

-225 AQASRLGIDMNNIF
+225 AQASRLGIDMNSIF
-239 ATVDKVFNPE
+239 STVDKVFNPE

-316 NEIGTAFGY
+316 NEIGAAFGY

-337 ANFDYKLKQLKFPT
+337 ANFDYKLKQLKFPS
-351 DIATKEDKEFLA
+351 DLASKEDKEFLA
-363 TIAQIGEKGTQ
+363 TISQIGEKGSQ
-374 FEGKAFVQVEQK
+374 FEGRAFVQVEQR
-386 DARGEGTGR
+386 DATGEGTGR
-395 YISKALEDLSSE
+395 YISKALEDLSTE
-407 DIKQL
+407 DVKQL

-452 TSPTLQGLFQKT
+452 TSPTLQGLFQNT
-464 MQGAVSTTNF
+464 MQGAVNMTDI
-474 AATQPFNETKFYR
+474 AATKPLNETKFYR
-487 ENTDDFITAAGQIIS
+487 ENTDDFIKAAGQIIS
-502 ALIPG
+502 ALVPG
-507 SVVNTMTDIVN
+507 ELISTFQNIKDTLSN
-518 NLKTSLGNIDFT
+518 SLGSIDF
-530 GIFNSIKSILPQNIT
+530 KSIFQGIQSIIPKNIT
-545 TASNVNTSNVSVATN
+545 TASNVNTSNVNMATN
-560 NINNVNKNDITFTKP
+560 NVNNVNQNDITFTKP

-583 NTLSTDQKEKVALE
+583 NTLNADQKQLVATE

-611 ELLFKQMELV
+611 ELLFKQMGLV

>member
-1 MPPPPKK
+1 MPSNKP
-8 TNSGS
+8 NSGNI
-13 LLDPGESEES
+13 LDPGDSEES
-23 VSKVA
+23 VGKVA
-28 DATSALNAT
+28 DATSALNAS
-37 FLDLDKTINDM
+37 FLDLDKTINEM
-48 SVSLDYVTQT
+48 K
-58 VSSLSKQL
+58 LSFSFITDTLTNVGNQL
-66 LSIISPIEVFKT
+66 VSIINPIEIFKT

-98 KAGELTQTI
+98 KAGELTQTL

-127 IKTLAETFDTNMSI
+127 IKTLAESFDTNMSI

-178 ERMLKVVETA
+178 DRMLKVVETA
-188 RSAGVTTKAVSDLV
+188 RNAGITTKAVSDLV

-225 AQASRLGIDMNNIF
+225 AQASRLGIDMNSIF
-239 ATVDKVFNPE
+239 STVDKVFNPE

-316 NEIGTAFGY
+316 NEIGAAFGY

-337 ANFDYKLKQLKFPT
+337 ANFDYKLKQLKFPS
-351 DIATKEDKEFLA
+351 DLASKEDKEFLA
-363 TIAQIGEKGTQ
+363 TISQIGEKGSQ
-374 FEGKAFVQVEQK
+374 FEGRAFVQVEQR
-386 DARGEGTGR
+386 DATGEGTGR

-407 DIKQL
+407 DINQL

-452 TSPTLQGLFQKT
+452 TSPTLQGLFQNT
-464 MQGAVSTTNF
+464 MQGAVNMTDI
-474 AATQPFNETKFYR
+474 AATKPFNETKFYR
-487 ENTDDFITAAGQIIS
+487 ENTDEFIKAAGQIIS
-502 ALIPG
+502 ALVPG
-507 SVVNTMTDIVN
+507 SVVSTFED
-518 NLKTSLGNIDFT
+518 LKNSLENMLGGIDF
-530 GIFNSIKSILPQNIT
+530 KSIFQGIQSIIPKNIT
-545 TASNVNTSNVSVATN
+545 TASNVNTSNVNMATN
-560 NINNVNKNDITFTKP
+560 NVNNVNQNDITFTKP

-583 NTLSTDQKEKVALE
+583 NTLNADQKQLVATE

-611 ELLFKQMELV
+611 ELLFKQMGLV

>member
-1 MPPPPKK
+1 MGPK
-8 TNSGS
+8 TPNSS
-13 LLDPGESEES
+13 NILDPGDSEES
-23 VSKVA
+23 VGKVA
-28 DATSALNAT
+28 DATSALNAS

-48 SVSLDYVTQT
+48 S
-58 VSSLSKQL
+58 LSFSFITDTLKSVGSQL
-66 LSIISPIEVFKT
+66 VSIINPIEIFKT

-98 KAGELTQTI
+98 KAGELTQTL

-127 IKTLAETFDTNMSI
+127 IKTLAESFDTNMSI

-178 ERMLKVVETA
+178 DRMLKVVETA
-188 RSAGVTTKAVSDLV
+188 RNAGITTKAVSDLV

-225 AQASRLGIDMNNIF
+225 AQASRLGIDMNSIF
-239 ATVDKVFNPE
+239 STVDKVFNPE

-316 NEIGTAFGY
+316 NEIGVAFGY

-337 ANFDYKLKQLKFPT
+337 ANFDYKLKQLKFPS
-351 DIATKEDKEFLA
+351 DLASKEDKEFLA
-363 TIAQIGEKGTQ
+363 TISQIGEKGSQ
-374 FEGKAFVQVEQK
+374 FEGRAFVQVEQR
-386 DARGEGTGR
+386 DATGEGTGR
-395 YISKALEDLSSE
+395 YISKALEDLSTE
-407 DIKQL
+407 DVKQL

-452 TSPTLQGLFQKT
+452 TSPTLQGLFQNT
-464 MQGAVSTTNF
+464 MQGAVTTTDI
-474 AATQPFNETKFYR
+474 AATGNFNKTKFYR
-487 ENTDDFITAAGQIIS
+487 ENTDDFIQAAGQIIS
-502 ALIPG
+502 ALVPG
-507 SVVNTMTDIVN
+507 SVVSTFED
-518 NLKTSLGNIDFT
+518 LKNSLENMLGGIDF
-530 GIFNSIKSILPQNIT
+530 KSIFQGIQSIIPKNIT
-545 TASNVNTSNVSVATN
+545 TASNVNTSNVNMATN
-560 NINNVNKNDITFTKP
+560 NVNNVNQNDITFTKP

-583 NTLSTDQKEKVALE
+583 NTLNADQKQLVATE

-611 ELLFKQMELV
+611 ELLFKQMGLV

>member
-1 MPPPPKK
+1 MPPKK
-8 TNSGS
+8 PNSGNI
-13 LLDPGESEES
+13 LDPGESEES
-23 VSKVA
+23 VGKVV
-28 DATSALNAT
+28 DSTSALNAS
-37 FLDLDKTINDM
+37 FLNLDETIDG
-48 SVSLDYVTQT
+48 LE
-58 VSSLSKQL
+58 
-66 LSIISPIEVFKT
+66 LSINFFTDTLKNVGQQLVSIINPIEIFKT

-98 KAGELTQTI
+98 KAGELTQTL

-127 IKTLAETFDTNMSI
+127 IKTLAESFDTNMSI

-156 GVEQGKL
+156 GVEQGNL

-178 ERMLKVVETA
+178 DRMLKVVETA
-188 RSAGVTTKAVSDLV
+188 RNAGITTKAVSDLV

-225 AQASRLGIDMNNIF
+225 AQASRLGIDMNSIF
-239 ATVDKVFNPE
+239 STVDKVFNPE

-316 NEIGTAFGY
+316 NEIGAAFGY

-337 ANFDYKLKQLKFPT
+337 ANFDYKLKQLKFPS
-351 DIATKEDKEFLA
+351 DLASKEDKEFLA
-363 TIAQIGEKGTQ
+363 TISQIGEKGSQ
-374 FEGKAFVQVEQK
+374 FEGRAFVQVEQT
-386 DARGEGTGR
+386 DATGAGTGR
-395 YISKALEDLSSE
+395 YISKALEDLSTE
-407 DIKQL
+407 DVKQL

-423 DIARN
+423 DIAKN

-452 TSPTLQGLFQKT
+452 TSPTLQGLFQNT
-464 MQGAVSTTNF
+464 MQGAVTTTDF
-474 AATQPFNETKFYR
+474 AATPLTETKFYR
-487 ENTDDFITAAGQIIS
+487 ENTDDFIKAAGQIIS
-502 ALIPG
+502 ALVPG
-507 SVVNTMTDIVN
+507 SVVSTFED
-518 NLKTSLGNIDFT
+518 LKNSFENMLKGIDFG
-530 GIFNSIKSILPQNIT
+530 GIFNSIKSIIPKNIT
-545 TASNVNTSNVSVATN
+545 TASNVNTSNVNMATN
-560 NINNVNKNDITFTKP
+560 NVNNVNQNDITFTKP

-583 NTLSTDQKEKVALE
+583 NTLNADQKQLVATE

-611 ELLFKQMELV
+611 ELLFKQMGLV

>member
-1 MPPPPKK
+1 MPSNKP
-8 TNSGS
+8 NSGNI
-13 LLDPGESEES
+13 LDPGDSEES
-23 VSKVA
+23 VGKVA
-28 DATSALNAT
+28 DATSALNAS

-48 SVSLDYVTQT
+48 S
-58 VSSLSKQL
+58 LSFSFITDTLKSVGSQL
-66 LSIISPIEVFKT
+66 VSIINPIEIFKT

-98 KAGELTQTI
+98 KAGELTQTL

-127 IKTLAETFDTNMSI
+127 IKTLAESFDTNMSI

-178 ERMLKVVETA
+178 DRMLKVVETA
-188 RSAGVTTKAVSDLV
+188 RNAGITTKAVSDLV

-225 AQASRLGIDMNNIF
+225 AQASRLGIDMNSIF
-239 ATVDKVFNPE
+239 STVDKVFNPE

-316 NEIGTAFGY
+316 NEIGAAFGY

-337 ANFDYKLKQLKFPT
+337 ANFDYKLKQLKFPS
-351 DIATKEDKEFLA
+351 DLASKEDKEFLA
-363 TIAQIGEKGTQ
+363 TISQIGEKGSQ
-374 FEGKAFVQVEQK
+374 FEGRAFVQVEQR
-386 DARGEGTGR
+386 DATGEGTGR

-407 DIKQL
+407 DINQL

-452 TSPTLQGLFQKT
+452 TSPTLQGLFQNT
-464 MQGAVSTTNF
+464 MQGAVSMTDI
-474 AATQPFNETKFYR
+474 AATKPFNETKFYR
-487 ENTDDFITAAGQIIS
+487 ENTDEFIKAAGQIIS
-502 ALIPG
+502 ALVPG
-507 SVVNTMTDIVN
+507 SVVSTFED
-518 NLKTSLGNIDFT
+518 LKNSLENMLGGIDF
-530 GIFNSIKSILPQNIT
+530 KSIFQGIQSIIPKNIT
-545 TASNVNTSNVSVATN
+545 TASNVNTSNVNMATN
-560 NINNVNKNDITFTKP
+560 NVNNVNQNDITFTKP

-583 NTLSTDQKEKVALE
+583 NTLNADQKQLVATE

-611 ELLFKQMELV
+611 ELLFKQMGLV

>member
-1 MPPPPKK
+1 M
-8 TNSGS
+8 
-13 LLDPGESEES
+13 
-23 VSKVA
+23 
-28 DATSALNAT
+28 
-37 FLDLDKTINDM
+37 
-48 SVSLDYVTQT
+48 
-58 VSSLSKQL
+58 SLSFSFITDTLKSVGSQL
-66 LSIISPIEVFKT
+66 VSIINPIEIFKT

-98 KAGELTQTI
+98 KAGELTQTL

-127 IKTLAETFDTNMSI
+127 IKTLAESFDTNMSI

-178 ERMLKVVETA
+178 DRMLKVVETA
-188 RSAGVTTKAVSDLV
+188 RNAGITTKAVSDLV

-225 AQASRLGIDMNNIF
+225 AQASRLGIDMNSIF
-239 ATVDKVFNPE
+239 STVDKVFNPE

-316 NEIGTAFGY
+316 NEIGAAFGY

-337 ANFDYKLKQLKFPT
+337 ANFDYKLKQLKFPS
-351 DIATKEDKEFLA
+351 DLASKEDKEFLA
-363 TIAQIGEKGTQ
+363 TISQIGEKGSQ
-374 FEGKAFVQVEQK
+374 FEGRAFVQVEQT
-386 DARGEGTGR
+386 DATGAGTGR

-407 DIKQL
+407 DINQL

-452 TSPTLQGLFQKT
+452 TSPTLQGLFQNT
-464 MQGAVSTTNF
+464 MQGAVSMTDI
-474 AATQPFNETKFYR
+474 AATKPFNETKFYR
-487 ENTDDFITAAGQIIS
+487 ENTDEFIKAAGQIIS
-502 ALIPG
+502 ALVPG
-507 SVVNTMTDIVN
+507 SVVSTFED
-518 NLKTSLGNIDFT
+518 LKNSLENMLGGIDF
-530 GIFNSIKSILPQNIT
+530 KSIFQGIQSIIPKNIT
-545 TASNVNTSNVSVATN
+545 TASNVNTSNVNMATN
-560 NINNVNKNDITFTKP
+560 NVNNVNQNDITFTKP

-583 NTLSTDQKEKVALE
+583 NTLNADQKQLVATE

-611 ELLFKQMELV
+611 ELLFKQMGLV

>member
-1 MPPPPKK
+1 MSPKK
-8 TNSGS
+8 PNSGNI
-13 LLDPGESEES
+13 LDPGESEES
-23 VSKVA
+23 VGKVV
-28 DATSALNAT
+28 DSTSALNAS
-37 FLDLDKTINDM
+37 FLNLDETIDG
-48 SVSLDYVTQT
+48 LE
-58 VSSLSKQL
+58 
-66 LSIISPIEVFKT
+66 LSINFFTDTLKNVGQQLISIINPIEIFKT

-98 KAGELTQTI
+98 KAGELTQTL

-127 IKTLAETFDTNMSI
+127 IKTLAESFDTNMSI

-178 ERMLKVVETA
+178 DRMLKVVETA
-188 RSAGVTTKAVSDLV
+188 RNAGITTKAVSDLV

-225 AQASRLGIDMNNIF
+225 AQASRLGIDMNSIF
-239 ATVDKVFNPE
+239 STVDKVFNPE

-316 NEIGTAFGY
+316 NEIGAAFGY

-337 ANFDYKLKQLKFPT
+337 ANFDYKLKQLKFPS
-351 DIATKEDKEFLA
+351 DLASKEDKEFLA
-363 TIAQIGEKGTQ
+363 TISQIGEKGSQ
-374 FEGKAFVQVEQK
+374 FEGRAFVQVEQT
-386 DARGEGTGR
+386 DATTGAGTGR
-395 YISKALEDLSSE
+395 YISKALEDLSTE
-407 DIKQL
+407 DVKQL

-417 IQGSME
+417 TQLSME

-452 TSPTLQGLFQKT
+452 TSPTLQGLFQNT
-464 MQGAVSTTNF
+464 MQGAVTTTDF
-474 AATQPFNETKFYR
+474 AATPLTETKFYR
-487 ENTDDFITAAGQIIS
+487 ENTDDFIKAAGQIIS
-502 ALIPG
+502 ALVPG
-507 SVVNTMTDIVN
+507 SVVSTFED
-518 NLKTSLGNIDFT
+518 LKNSFENMLKGIDFG
-530 GIFNSIKSILPQNIT
+530 GIFNSIKSIIPKNIT
-545 TASNVNTSNVSVATN
+545 TASNVNTSNVNMATN
-560 NINNVNKNDITFTKP
+560 NVNNVNQNDITFTKP

-583 NTLSTDQKEKVALE
+583 NTLNADQKQLVATE

-611 ELLFKQMELV
+611 ELLFKQMGLV

>member
-1 MPPPPKK
+1 MPSNKP
-8 TNSGS
+8 NSGNI
-13 LLDPGESEES
+13 LDPGDSEES
-23 VSKVA
+23 VGKVA
-28 DATSALNAT
+28 DATSALNAS
-37 FLDLDKTINDM
+37 FLDLDKTINEM
-48 SVSLDYVTQT
+48 K
-58 VSSLSKQL
+58 LSFSFITDTLTNVGNQL
-66 LSIISPIEVFKT
+66 VSIINPIEIFKT

-98 KAGELTQTI
+98 KAGELTQTL

-127 IKTLAETFDTNMSI
+127 IKTLAESFDTNMSI

-178 ERMLKVVETA
+178 DRMLKVVETA
-188 RSAGVTTKAVSDLV
+188 RNAGITTKAVSDLV

-225 AQASRLGIDMNNIF
+225 AQASRLGIDMNSIF
-239 ATVDKVFNPE
+239 STVDKVFNPE

-316 NEIGTAFGY
+316 NEIGAAFGY

-337 ANFDYKLKQLKFPT
+337 ANFDYKLKQLKFPS
-351 DIATKEDKEFLA
+351 DLASKEDKEFLA
-363 TIAQIGEKGTQ
+363 TISQIGEKGSQ
-374 FEGKAFVQVEQK
+374 FEGRAFVQVEQT
-386 DARGEGTGR
+386 DATGAGTGR

-407 DIKQL
+407 DINQL

-452 TSPTLQGLFQKT
+452 TSPTLQGLFQNT
-464 MQGAVSTTNF
+464 MQGAVNMTDI
-474 AATQPFNETKFYR
+474 AATKPFNETKFYR
-487 ENTDDFITAAGQIIS
+487 ENTDDFIKAAGQIIS
-502 ALIPG
+502 ALVPG
-507 SVVNTMTDIVN
+507 SVVSTFEDLKNTLENM
-518 NLKTSLGNIDFT
+518 LGGIDF
-530 GIFNSIKSILPQNIT
+530 KSIFQGIQSIIPKNIT
-545 TASNVNTSNVSVATN
+545 TASNVNTSNVNMATN
-560 NINNVNKNDITFTKP
+560 NVNNVNQNDITFTKP

-583 NTLSTDQKEKVALE
+583 NTLNADQKQLVATE

-611 ELLFKQMELV
+611 ELLFKQMGLV

>member
-1 MPPPPKK
+1 MGPK
-8 TNSGS
+8 TPNSS
-13 LLDPGESEES
+13 NILDPGDSEES
-23 VSKVA
+23 VGKVA
-28 DATSALNAT
+28 DATSALNAS
-37 FLDLDKTINDM
+37 FLDLDKTINEMKLSFSFITDT
-48 SVSLDYVTQT
+48 VTN
-58 VSSLSKQL
+58 VGNQL
-66 LSIISPIEVFKT
+66 VSIINPIEIFKT

-98 KAGELTQTI
+98 KAGELTQTL

-127 IKTLAETFDTNMSI
+127 IKTLAESFDTNMSI

-178 ERMLKVVETA
+178 DRMLKVVETA
-188 RSAGVTTKAVSDLV
+188 RNAGITTKAVSDLV

-225 AQASRLGIDMNNIF
+225 AQASRLGIDMNSIF
-239 ATVDKVFNPE
+239 STVDKVFNPE

-316 NEIGTAFGY
+316 NEIGAAFGY

-337 ANFDYKLKQLKFPT
+337 ANFDYKLKQLKFPS
-351 DIATKEDKEFLA
+351 DLASKEDKEFLA
-363 TIAQIGEKGTQ
+363 TISQIGEKGSQ
-374 FEGKAFVQVEQK
+374 FEGRAFVQVEQT
-386 DARGEGTGR
+386 DATGAGTGR

-407 DIKQL
+407 DINQL

-452 TSPTLQGLFQKT
+452 TSPTLQGLFQNT
-464 MQGAVSTTNF
+464 MQGAVNMTDI
-474 AATQPFNETKFYR
+474 AATKPFNETKFYR
-487 ENTDDFITAAGQIIS
+487 ENTDEFIKAAGQIIS
-502 ALIPG
+502 ALVPG
-507 SVVNTMTDIVN
+507 SVVSTFED
-518 NLKTSLGNIDFT
+518 LKNSLENMLGGIDF
-530 GIFNSIKSILPQNIT
+530 KSIFQGIQSIIPKNIT
-545 TASNVNTSNVSVATN
+545 TASNVNTSNVNMATN
-560 NINNVNKNDITFTKP
+560 NVNNVNQNDITFTKP

-583 NTLSTDQKEKVALE
+583 NTLNADQKQLVATE

-611 ELLFKQMELV
+611 ELLFKQMGLV

>member
-1 MPPPPKK
+1 MSSNKP
-8 TNSGS
+8 NSKNI
-13 LLDPGESEES
+13 LDPGDSEES
-23 VSKVA
+23 VGKVV
-28 DATSALNAT
+28 DSTSALNAS
-37 FLDLDKTINDM
+37 FLNLDETIDG
-48 SVSLDYVTQT
+48 LE
-58 VSSLSKQL
+58 
-66 LSIISPIEVFKT
+66 LSINFFTDTLKNVGQQLVSIINPIEIFKT

-98 KAGELTQTI
+98 KAGELTQTL

-127 IKTLAETFDTNMSI
+127 IKTLAESFDTNMSI

-178 ERMLKVVETA
+178 DRMLKVVETA
-188 RSAGVTTKAVSDLV
+188 RNAGITTKAVSDLV

-225 AQASRLGIDMNNIF
+225 AQASRLGIDMNSIF
-239 ATVDKVFNPE
+239 STVDKVFNPE

-316 NEIGTAFGY
+316 NEIGAAFGY

-337 ANFDYKLKQLKFPT
+337 ANFDYKLKQLKFPS
-351 DIATKEDKEFLA
+351 DLASKEDKEFLA
-363 TIAQIGEKGTQ
+363 TISQIGEKGSQ
-374 FEGKAFVQVEQK
+374 FEGRAFVQVEQT
-386 DARGEGTGR
+386 DATTGAGTGR
-395 YISKALEDLSSE
+395 YISKALEDLSTE
-407 DIKQL
+407 DVKQL

-423 DIARN
+423 DIAKN

-452 TSPTLQGLFQKT
+452 TSPTLQGLFQNT
-464 MQGAVSTTNF
+464 MQGAVTTTDF
-474 AATQPFNETKFYR
+474 AATPLTETKFYR
-487 ENTDDFITAAGQIIS
+487 ENTDDFIKAAGQIIS
-502 ALIPG
+502 ALVPG
-507 SVVNTMTDIVN
+507 SVVSTFED
-518 NLKTSLGNIDFT
+518 LKNSFENMLKGIDFG
-530 GIFNSIKSILPQNIT
+530 GIFNSIKSIIPKNIT
-545 TASNVNTSNVSVATN
+545 TASNVNTSNVNMATN
-560 NINNVNKNDITFTKP
+560 NVNNVNQNDITFTKP

-583 NTLSTDQKEKVALE
+583 NTLNADQKQLVATE

-611 ELLFKQMELV
+611 ELLFKQMGLV

>member
-1 MPPPPKK
+1 MSSNKP
-8 TNSGS
+8 NSKNI
-13 LLDPGESEES
+13 LDPGDSEES
-23 VSKVA
+23 VGKVV
-28 DATSALNAT
+28 DSTSALNAS
-37 FLDLDKTINDM
+37 FLNLDETIDG
-48 SVSLDYVTQT
+48 LE
-58 VSSLSKQL
+58 
-66 LSIISPIEVFKT
+66 LSINFFTDTLKNVGQQLVSIINPIEIFKT

-98 KAGELTQTI
+98 KAGELTQTL

-127 IKTLAETFDTNMSI
+127 IKTLAESFDTNMSI

-178 ERMLKVVETA
+178 DRMLKVVETA
-188 RSAGVTTKAVSDLV
+188 RNAGITTKAVSDLV

-225 AQASRLGIDMNNIF
+225 AQASRLGIDMNSIF
-239 ATVDKVFNPE
+239 STVDKVFNPE

-316 NEIGTAFGY
+316 NEIGAAFGY

-337 ANFDYKLKQLKFPT
+337 ANFDYKLKQLKFPS
-351 DIATKEDKEFLA
+351 DLASKEDKEFLA
-363 TIAQIGEKGTQ
+363 TISQIGEKGSQ
-374 FEGKAFVQVEQK
+374 FEGRAFVQVEQT
-386 DARGEGTGR
+386 DATGAGTGR
-395 YISKALEDLSSE
+395 YISKALEDLSTE
-407 DIKQL
+407 DVKQL

-423 DIARN
+423 DIAKN

-452 TSPTLQGLFQKT
+452 TSPTLQGLFQNT
-464 MQGAVSTTNF
+464 MQGAVTTTDF
-474 AATQPFNETKFYR
+474 AATPLTETKFYR
-487 ENTDDFITAAGQIIS
+487 ENTDDFIKAAGQIIS
-502 ALIPG
+502 ALVPG
-507 SVVNTMTDIVN
+507 SVVSTFED
-518 NLKTSLGNIDFT
+518 LKNSFENMLKGIDFG
-530 GIFNSIKSILPQNIT
+530 GIFNSIKSIIPKNIT
-545 TASNVNTSNVSVATN
+545 TASNVNTSNVNMATN
-560 NINNVNKNDITFTKP
+560 NVNNVNQNDITFTKP

-583 NTLSTDQKEKVALE
+583 NTLNADQKQLVATE

-611 ELLFKQMELV
+611 ELLFKQMGLV

>member
-1 MPPPPKK
+1 MGPK
-8 TNSGS
+8 TPNSS
-13 LLDPGESEES
+13 NILDPGDSEES
-23 VSKVA
+23 VGKVA
-28 DATSALNAT
+28 DATSALNAS
-37 FLDLDKTINDM
+37 FLDLDKTINEM
-48 SVSLDYVTQT
+48 K
-58 VSSLSKQL
+58 LSFSFITDTLTNVGNQL
-66 LSIISPIEVFKT
+66 VSIINPIEIFKT

-98 KAGELTQTI
+98 KAGELTQTL

-127 IKTLAETFDTNMSI
+127 IKTLAESFDTNMSI

-178 ERMLKVVETA
+178 DRMLKVVETA
-188 RSAGVTTKAVSDLV
+188 RNAGITTKAVSDLV

-225 AQASRLGIDMNNIF
+225 AQASRLGIDMNSIF
-239 ATVDKVFNPE
+239 STVDKVFNPE

-316 NEIGTAFGY
+316 NEIGAAFGY

-337 ANFDYKLKQLKFPT
+337 ANFDYKLKQLKFPS
-351 DIATKEDKEFLA
+351 DLASKEDKEFLA
-363 TIAQIGEKGTQ
+363 TISQIGEKGSQ
-374 FEGKAFVQVEQK
+374 FEGRAFVQVEQT
-386 DARGEGTGR
+386 DATGEGTGR

-407 DIKQL
+407 DINQL

-452 TSPTLQGLFQKT
+452 TSPTLQGLFQNT
-464 MQGAVSTTNF
+464 MQGAVSMTDI
-474 AATQPFNETKFYR
+474 AATKPFNETKFYR
-487 ENTDDFITAAGQIIS
+487 ENTDEFIKAAGQIIS
-502 ALIPG
+502 ALVPG
-507 SVVNTMTDIVN
+507 SVVSTFED
-518 NLKTSLGNIDFT
+518 LKNSLENMLGGIDF
-530 GIFNSIKSILPQNIT
+530 KSIFQGIQSIIPKNIT
-545 TASNVNTSNVSVATN
+545 TASNVNTSNVNMATN
-560 NINNVNKNDITFTKP
+560 NVNNVNQNDITFTKP

-583 NTLSTDQKEKVALE
+583 NTLNADQKQLVATE

-611 ELLFKQMELV
+611 ELLFKQMGLV

>member
-1 MPPPPKK
+1 MGPK
-8 TNSGS
+8 TPNSS
-13 LLDPGESEES
+13 NILDPGDSEES
-23 VSKVA
+23 VGKVA
-28 DATSALNAT
+28 DATSALNAS
-37 FLDLDKTINDM
+37 FLDLDKTINEM
-48 SVSLDYVTQT
+48 K
-58 VSSLSKQL
+58 LSFSFITDTLTNVGNQL
-66 LSIISPIEVFKT
+66 VSIINPIEIFKT

-98 KAGELTQTI
+98 KAGELTQTL

-127 IKTLAETFDTNMSI
+127 IKTLAESFDTNMSI

-178 ERMLKVVETA
+178 DRMLKVVETA
-188 RSAGVTTKAVSDLV
+188 RNAGITTKAVSDLV

-225 AQASRLGIDMNNIF
+225 AQASRLGIDMNSIF
-239 ATVDKVFNPE
+239 STVDKVFNPE

-316 NEIGTAFGY
+316 NEIGAAFGY

-337 ANFDYKLKQLKFPT
+337 ANFDYKLKQLKFPS
-351 DIATKEDKEFLA
+351 DLASKEDKEFLA
-363 TIAQIGEKGTQ
+363 TISQIGEKGSQ
-374 FEGKAFVQVEQK
+374 FEGRAFVQVEQR
-386 DARGEGTGR
+386 DATGEGTGR

-407 DIKQL
+407 DINQL

-452 TSPTLQGLFQKT
+452 TSPTLQGLFQNT
-464 MQGAVSTTNF
+464 MQGAVNMTDI
-474 AATQPFNETKFYR
+474 AATKPFNETKFYR
-487 ENTDDFITAAGQIIS
+487 ENTDDFIKAAGQIIS
-502 ALIPG
+502 ALVPG
-507 SVVNTMTDIVN
+507 SVVSTFEDLKNTLENM
-518 NLKTSLGNIDFT
+518 LGGIDF
-530 GIFNSIKSILPQNIT
+530 KSIFQGIQSIIPKNIT
-545 TASNVNTSNVSVATN
+545 TASNVNTSNVNMATN
-560 NINNVNKNDITFTKP
+560 NVNNVNQNDITFTKP

-583 NTLSTDQKEKVALE
+583 NTLNADQKQLVATE

-611 ELLFKQMELV
+611 ELLFKQMGLV

>member
-1 MPPPPKK
+1 MPSNKP
-8 TNSGS
+8 NSGNI
-13 LLDPGESEES
+13 LDPGDSEES
-23 VSKVA
+23 VGKVA
-28 DATSALNAT
+28 DATSALNAS

-48 SVSLDYVTQT
+48 SLSFSFITDTVTN
-58 VSSLSKQL
+58 VGNQL
-66 LSIISPIEVFKT
+66 VSIINPIEIFKT

-98 KAGELTQTI
+98 KAGELTQTL

-127 IKTLAETFDTNMSI
+127 IKTLAESFDTNMSI

-178 ERMLKVVETA
+178 DRMLKVVETA
-188 RSAGVTTKAVSDLV
+188 RNAGITTKAVSDLV

-225 AQASRLGIDMNNIF
+225 AQASRLGIDMNSIF
-239 ATVDKVFNPE
+239 STVDKVFNPE

-316 NEIGTAFGY
+316 NEIGAAFGY

-337 ANFDYKLKQLKFPT
+337 ANFDYKLKQLKFPS
-351 DIATKEDKEFLA
+351 DLASKEDKEFLA
-363 TIAQIGEKGTQ
+363 TISQIGEKGSQ
-374 FEGKAFVQVEQK
+374 FEGRAFVQVEQR
-386 DARGEGTGR
+386 DATGEGTGR

-407 DIKQL
+407 DINQL

-452 TSPTLQGLFQKT
+452 TSPTLQGLFQNT
-464 MQGAVSTTNF
+464 MQGAVNMTDI
-474 AATQPFNETKFYR
+474 AATKPFNETKFYR
-487 ENTDDFITAAGQIIS
+487 ENTDDFIKAAGQIIS
-502 ALIPG
+502 ALVPG
-507 SVVNTMTDIVN
+507 SVVSTFEDLKNTLENM
-518 NLKTSLGNIDFT
+518 LGGIDF
-530 GIFNSIKSILPQNIT
+530 KSIFQGIQSIIPKNIT
-545 TASNVNTSNVSVATN
+545 TASNVNTSNVNMATN
-560 NINNVNKNDITFTKP
+560 NVNNVNQNDITFTKP

-583 NTLSTDQKEKVALE
+583 NTLNADQKQLVATE

-611 ELLFKQMELV
+611 ELLFKQMGLV

>member
-1 MPPPPKK
+1 MGPK
-8 TNSGS
+8 TPNSS
-13 LLDPGESEES
+13 NILDPGDSEES
-23 VSKVA
+23 VGKVA
-28 DATSALNAT
+28 DATSALNAS
-37 FLDLDKTINDM
+37 FLDLDKTINEMKLSFSFITDT
-48 SVSLDYVTQT
+48 VTN
-58 VSSLSKQL
+58 VGNQL
-66 LSIISPIEVFKT
+66 VSIINPIEIFKT

-98 KAGELTQTI
+98 KAGELTQTL

-127 IKTLAETFDTNMSI
+127 IKTLAESFDTNMSI

-178 ERMLKVVETA
+178 DRMLKVVETA
-188 RSAGVTTKAVSDLV
+188 RNAGITTKAVSDLV

-225 AQASRLGIDMNNIF
+225 AQASRLGIDMNSIF
-239 ATVDKVFNPE
+239 STVDKVFNPE

-316 NEIGTAFGY
+316 NEIGAAFGY

-337 ANFDYKLKQLKFPT
+337 ANFDYKLKQLKFPS
-351 DIATKEDKEFLA
+351 DLASKEDKEFLA
-363 TIAQIGEKGTQ
+363 TISQIGEKGSQ
-374 FEGKAFVQVEQK
+374 FEGRAFVQVEQT
-386 DARGEGTGR
+386 DATGAGTGR

-407 DIKQL
+407 DINQL

-452 TSPTLQGLFQKT
+452 TSPTLQGLFQNT
-464 MQGAVSTTNF
+464 MQGAVSMTDI
-474 AATQPFNETKFYR
+474 AATKPFNETKFYR
-487 ENTDDFITAAGQIIS
+487 ENTDDFIKAAGQIIS
-502 ALIPG
+502 ALVPG
-507 SVVNTMTDIVN
+507 SVVSTFEDLKNTLENM
-518 NLKTSLGNIDFT
+518 LGGIDF
-530 GIFNSIKSILPQNIT
+530 KSIFQGIQSIIPKNIT
-545 TASNVNTSNVSVATN
+545 TASNVNTSNVNMATN
-560 NINNVNKNDITFTKP
+560 NVNNVNQNDITFTKP

-583 NTLSTDQKEKVALE
+583 NTLNADQKQLVATE

-611 ELLFKQMELV
+611 ELLFKQMGLV